1 MIDFAVED
9 DSSANDIAER
19 WGGGGAEWGTV
30 RTGVTPGR
38 RAVYESRD
46 SWLSCA
52 NGRVSAAASRPAGEG
67 EGEGAEGAG
76 G

>member
-1 MIDFAVED
+1 M
-9 DSSANDIAER
+9 
-19 WGGGGAEWGTV
+19 

-38 RAVYESRD
+38 RAVYERD
-46 SWLSCA
+46 SWLPYA